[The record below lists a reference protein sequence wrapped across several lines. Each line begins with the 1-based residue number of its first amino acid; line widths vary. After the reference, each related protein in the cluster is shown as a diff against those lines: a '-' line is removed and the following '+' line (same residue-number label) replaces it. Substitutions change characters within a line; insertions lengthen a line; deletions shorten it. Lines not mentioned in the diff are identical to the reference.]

1 MRCVAILA
9 VLSTTRGV
17 AATLIAAECPDKVL
31 AGYSVYDGGLV
42 VAQRNLTSQADC
54 CALCHG
60 EMKDECLAWEF
71 IDQRVVHSP
80 DHNCDIMAK
89 VGPLTKIPG
98 RASAL
103 ASAAPPTPGPSPPAH
118 AAPCH
123 ADSDC
128 EALWATASWRCLEDS
143 GAMPSALNTCHMH
156 AETTNTTCACLPDPD
171 QCGKA
176 LRENDGVS
184 NTTASATRYLI
195 IGDSISEGMTPALR
209 GLLRAENWSVA
220 HNPGNGD
227 NTNYGAHCISSWVE
241 SGAYD
246 VISFQFGLHD
256 IAYDEE
262 RLTVAQYAELLA
274 DITQYLVKEQQRH
287 GTKLLWVKTTPV
299 PTVDAYGFQCNG
311 TATVC
316 LNPARFDRDV
326 VRFNAAA
333 DAVMAAEVAKGA
345 TIATAD
351 LYSFVTAKCGGVGY
365 ASCPGFQLPKNVHF
379 TPAGWDALAAEM
391 HRTLVAL

>member
-1 MRCVAILA
+1 MLIEQMICAALA
-9 VLSTTRGV
+9 CALVRG
-17 AATLIAAECPDKVL
+17 AAAKISAECPDKVFT
-31 AGYSVYDGGLV
+31 GYSVFNGGLIA
-42 VAQRNLTSQADC
+42 AQRNLTSQASC

-80 DHNCDIMAK
+80 DHNCNIMAK
-89 VGPLTKIPG
+89 VGPLRKAPG
-98 RASAL
+98 RASGL
-103 ASAAPPTPGPSPPAH
+103 ASAGPPTPGPSPPAH

-123 ADSDC
+123 SDSDC
-128 EALWATASWRCLEDS
+128 QGLWATANWRCLEDS
-143 GAMPSALNTCHMH
+143 AAPPSALNTCHMH
-156 AETTNTTCACLPDPD
+156 AETTNTTCACLPDSD
-171 QCGKA
+171 QCGNA
-176 LRENDGVS
+176 LQADGGAS
-184 NTTASATRYLI
+184 NATATRYLI

-209 GLLRAENWSVA
+209 ALLKAENWSVV

-262 RLTVAQYAELLA
+262 RLTVGEYTKLLT
-274 DITQYLVKEQQRH
+274 DITQYLLKEQQRY

-299 PTVDAYGFQCNG
+299 PTVDAYGFECNG

-351 LYSFVTAKCGGVGY
+351 LYSFVTAKCGGAGY
-365 ASCPGFQLPKNVHF
+365 ASCPGFQLPMNVHY
-379 TPAGWDALAAEM
+379 TPEGWAALAAEM
-391 HRTLVAL
+391 RRTLLAL